1 MNTKQIDLIEKRKD
15 SKMSSGERTVF
26 DFLIDKKIRFEREFF
41 FKEFINTSTGY
52 HLFFD
57 FYLYQLNIVI
67 EVDGEH
73 HYKPVNGVSGLLY
86 QQQKDNLKNKFCK
99 QKGIKIIRLRY
110 EKGIIRIGKLEHLL
124 IKTINKKVKPQ
135 KKRRVITANMIL
147 EKKKAET
154 MKNLKSKIK
163 QQAELVDK
171 KRQEARKYYPSD
183 ILEKLNNRLCE

>member
-26 DFLIDKKIRFEREFF
+26 DFLIDKKIQFEREFF

-73 HYKPVNGVSGLLY
+73 HYQPINGISGLLY

-135 KKRRVITANMIL
+135 KKRRVVTANMIL
-147 EKKKAET
+147 EKRKAET

-171 KRQEARKYYPSD
+171 KRQEARKRYPSD

>member
-67 EVDGEH
+67 EVDGEQ
-73 HYKPVNGVSGLLY
+73 HYKPINGISGLLY

-135 KKRRVITANMIL
+135 KKKVVITANMIR
-147 EKKKAET
+147 EKRKAET

-163 QQAELVDK
+163 QQAELVEQ
-171 KRQEARKYYPSD
+171 KRQEARKRYPSD
-183 ILEKLNNRLCE
+183 ILEKLNNRP